1 MSHESANV
9 AVIYA
14 RISSVAQLQKGH
26 GLASQETRC
35 REYARM
41 KGYSVAEV
49 FHDEAVSGGVID
61 RPGISAML
69 DYLKAQRSN
78 AAHVVI
84 IDDISR
90 IARDIKTHLELRDAI
105 SGAGAKLES
114 PSIEFGE
121 DSDSILVEN
130 LLASVSQ
137 HQRQKNAEQTKN
149 RMRARMMN
157 GYWPFHACIGFKYE
171 TVPGR
176 GKMLKRDEPLAS
188 IIEEGLRGYA
198 SGRFQLQAEVKRFFE
213 SFPAFPRDRLGR
225 VRNQKVKDILTHS
238 LYAGYVEA
246 PEWGVSLR
254 PGQHEGLID
263 LETFEKVQQRL
274 KEGAK
279 APIRANIDMDFPLRG
294 FVTCGTCAHPLTACW
309 AKSKT
314 GKRHAYYMCFK
325 KGCAVYRK
333 SIRREELEGAFDS
346 LLDSLQ
352 PSRMMFSVARAMFTN
367 AWNQRM
373 DSAAYFA
380 KAARRE
386 VIKLEKQIEQLL
398 DRIVSASNAGVTGAY
413 EARLAKLERNKH
425 VAVENAAKA
434 DKPRRTF
441 EEMFE
446 LAMRFL
452 SNPCNLWRSE
462 RLEDKQTVLK
472 LVFCERL
479 QYSRKS
485 GFRTPQVSVPFKLLA
500 DSSLRN
506 KMAEREGFEPSERLR
521 AQRFSR
527 PPRST
532 TPAPLRE
539 AAL

>member
-1 MSHESANV
+1 MSHEPATV

-69 DYLKAQRSN
+69 EYLTSRKTTAN
-78 AAHVVI
+78 HVVI

-105 SGAGAKLES
+105 SSAGAKLES

-157 GYWPFHACIGFKYE
+157 GYWPFHACMGFKYE

-176 GKMLKRDEPLAS
+176 GKMLRRDEPLAS

-198 SGRFQLQAEVKRFFE
+198 LGRFQLQAEVKRFFE
-213 SFPAFPRDRLGR
+213 SFPAFPRDRAGR

-238 LYAGYVEA
+238 LYAGYVES

-263 LETFEKVQQRL
+263 LETFEKIQERI

-279 APIRANIDMDFPLRG
+279 APIRANINMDFPLRG
-294 FVTCGTCAHPLTACW
+294 FVTCATCEHPLTACW
-309 AKSKT
+309 SKSKT

-325 KGCAVYRK
+325 KGCDSYRK
-333 SIRREELEGAFDS
+333 SIRRDDLEGAFDD
-346 LLDSLQ
+346 LLCKLK
-352 PSRMMFSVARAMFTN
+352 PSRMMFSVARVMFTN
-367 AWNQRM
+367 SWNQHKEQL
-373 DSAAYFA
+373 SYFV
-380 KAARRE
+380 KAAKRE
-386 VIKLEKQIEQLL
+386 LITLEKQIEQFL
-398 DRIVSASNAGVTGAY
+398 DRIVTAPSASVVGAY
-413 EARLAKLERNKH
+413 ETRLAKLERNKH
-425 VAVENAAKA
+425 LMVENIAKA
-434 DKPRRTF
+434 GKPRRPF

-446 LAMRFL
+446 LAMNFL
-452 SNPCNLWRSE
+452 SNPCYLWRSE
-462 RLEDKQTVLK
+462 RLADKQTVLK

-479 QYSRKS
+479 QYCRKL
-485 GFRTPQVSVPFKLLA
+485 GFRTPQVSVPFALLG
-500 DSSLRN
+500 DSNLRN
-506 KMAEREGFEPSERLR
+506 IMAEREGFEPSERLR